1 MILQVVFGYYMVKLI
16 IKLINSVVKVI
27 NNDLIIGDRFKV
39 VYLENYRVSLVE
51 KIISVVDFSEQI
63 STVGIEVFGIGNM
76 KFMLNG
82 VLIIGILDGVN
93 VEMREEMG
101 DENIFI
107 FGMKVDEVEELKRSG
122 LVVVEYIIWF
132 VLLLIIICIF
142 FIFLKLCRYFK
153 VEYMLL

>member
-51 KIISVVDFSEQI
+51 KIISAVDFSEQI
-63 STVGIEVFGIGNM
+63 SIVGIEVFGIGNM

-107 FGMKVDEVEELKRSG
+107 FGMKVNEVEELKRSG
-122 LVVVEYIIWF
+122 LVVVEYILF
-132 VLLLIIICIF
+132 VVNYYMYF
-142 FIFLKLCRYFK
+142 FYFFK
-153 VEYMLL
+153 VMQIF

>member
-51 KIISVVDFSEQI
+51 KIISAVDFSEQI

-107 FGMKVDEVEELKRSG
+107 FGMKVNEVEELKRSG
-122 LVVVEYIIWF
+122 LVVVEYILF
-132 VLLLIIICIF
+132 GLFC
-142 FIFLKLCRYFK
+142 C
-153 VEYMLL
+153 